1 MTAPPRPRSARIV
14 AFDARGIDPGLACP
28 TLARLLHAGTIV
40 VAIGARDRDLGCPRC
55 SPSGSDGAVV
65 VESEAEIPR
74 VARARGVERSEV
86 LQLPAAAPAELLAA
100 LRAVAARCPVELPA
114 HPVDDPAWQI
124 VEHGFVLA
132 REHEIESLF
141 ALGNGYVG
149 VRASLAEGTP
159 LSSPATFVAGVYER
173 RPDGSATPELL
184 RLPEWASVE
193 GTIDGEPIRLERGEI
208 LRHRRV
214 LDLRSGMFWRE
225 WRHRDPSGRVTT
237 IRGVRL
243 ASQADRHLLLQSVT
257 LTPENYSGRVVVR
270 STLSGGTVTSTEG
283 GHQVAMHVTST
294 LETPVA
300 LVHALANG
308 ADAAPPPAPLV
319 LDVERGGTHR
329 LDRIVT
335 VFSSRETRDPR
346 GAARAHAERVLCER
360 GLDALIADHRG
371 AWAELWDAADVA
383 IEGDLDDQIALRFAV
398 YHLSSAVHPE
408 DEAVSI
414 GARGLTGTGYAGH
427 VFWDTEIYMLPFFT
441 LTRPRAARSILTYR
455 HRTLDAARARAR
467 ARGHRGALY
476 AWESADTGEDVTPPF
491 ILAPD
496 GEIVPVLAGEQELHI
511 SADVAYGVWSYWHA
525 TGDEAF
531 LREQGA
537 EILIETAR
545 FWASRAALGE
555 DGRYHLLGV
564 MGPDEYHASV
574 DDDAFTNVMAQWNLE
589 RAAEVVSLARRRWPR
604 EAAALLERLGVTAD
618 EPSTWLDVASRMYVG
633 LDEESGLI
641 EQFRGYFGLED
652 IDLSVHE
659 PRQAPI
665 DVLLGRERIAAS
677 QVIKQPDVVML
688 FHLLEDRFPRRVREA
703 CFRYYEPRTAHGSS
717 LSPPVH
723 AAVAARLGDVEL
735 AARYFRQTAEIDL
748 ANNMGNAAS
757 GVHMAALGGLWQA
770 AVLGFAGLRLGED
783 GPSVEPHLSPRWRRM
798 SFRILWRGR
807 PVPFELEEEAS

>member
-1 MTAPPRPRSARIV
+1 MV
-14 AFDARGIDPGLACP
+14 AFDAGVVEPRLTCP
-28 TLARLLHAGTIV
+28 TLARLLHAGVVV
-40 VAIGARDRDLGCPRC
+40 VAVGARDGDLGCPRC
-55 SPSGSDGAVV
+55 SPFSGEGAVA
-65 VESEAEIPR
+65 VESDAEVSR
-74 VARARGVERSEV
+74 VARARNVERSDV
-86 LQLPAAAPAELLAA
+86 LRLSAAVPAELLAA
-100 LRAVAARCPVELPA
+100 LRAVAARCPVDLPA

-124 VEHGFVLA
+124 DEHGFVLA

-159 LSSPATFVAGVYER
+159 LSSPATFVAGVYQR
-173 RPDGSATPELL
+173 RGTESAVPELL

-270 STLSGGTVTSTEG
+270 STLSGGQVTSTDAGQE
-283 GHQVAMHVTST
+283 VAMHVTST

-300 LVHALANG
+300 LVHALG
-308 ADAAPPPAPLV
+308 DDAGEARPAEPLV
-319 LDVERGGTHR
+319 LDVERGATHR
-329 LDRIVT
+329 LDRIVS
-335 VFSSRETRDPR
+335 VFSSREAADPR
-346 GAARAHAERVLCER
+346 EAARRHAERVLCER
-360 GLDALIADHRG
+360 GLDALVTDHLG
-371 AWAELWDAADVA
+371 AWAELWEAADVRVDGA
-383 IEGDLDDQIALRFAV
+383 LDDQIALRFAV

-441 LTRPRAARSILTYR
+441 LTRPRAARSILGYR
-455 HRTLDAARARAR
+455 HKTLDAARARAR
-467 ARGHRGALY
+467 ARGCRGALY

-511 SADVAYGVWSYWHA
+511 SADVAYGVWSYWYA
-525 TGDEAF
+525 SGDDAF

-545 FWASRAALGE
+545 FWASRATLGE

-564 MGPDEYHASV
+564 MGPDEYHASA

-604 EAAALLERLGVTAD
+604 EADALLERLGVGAD
-618 EPSTWLDVASRMYVG
+618 EPRGWLDVASRMYVG

-641 EQFRGYFGLED
+641 EQFRGYFDLED
-652 IDLSVHE
+652 IDLSAHE

-665 DVLLGRERIAAS
+665 DVLLGRERVAAS

-757 GVHMAALGGLWQA
+757 GVHMAAVGGLWQA
-770 AVLGFAGLRLGED
+770 AVLGFAGLRLDED
-783 GPSVEPHLSPRWRRM
+783 GPRVEPHLSPRWRGM
-798 SFRILWRGR
+798 SFRVLWRGR
-807 PVPFELEEEAS
+807 SVPFELEEEGS